1 MFRLY
6 YQPRPTTCAY
16 LTTNLSP
23 HPHPHAMSL
32 SSFSSLSSYTSESD
46 ISTLL
51 NLDLFKKKKK
61 TSSSRAHAHA
71 HARRRRRSPSPEP
84 PRLKDRRSSPAR
96 HTRRGKRISITPT
109 RTPTTPVSS
118 SRYDRALVPYS
129 PQRSPGSKSGVTYS
143 DIDRWRAATVG
154 GSDFTYSSESSVTV
168 SSVTASSFVSN
179 SSRTRSSRIDG
190 SSSRRSIASGSRWL
204 DVPASHAPQHPRLG
218 IRHDPSQI
226 CEHCRTAQYI
236 LLPLSH
242 R

>member
-16 LTTNLSP
+16 LTVPLTCTP
-23 HPHPHAMSL
+23 ATRTHAMSL

-51 NLDLFKKKKK
+51 DLDLFKEKKKK
-61 TSSSRAHAHA
+61 TSSSRALAHA
-71 HARRRRRSPSPEP
+71 LRRRSPSPEP

-96 HTRRGKRISITPT
+96 HTKRGKRSSITPT
-109 RTPTTPVSS
+109 PTRTRTPVSS

-129 PQRSPGSKSGVTYS
+129 PQRSPGSKSGITYS

-168 SSVTASSFVSN
+168 SSVTSSSFVSN

-190 SSSRRSIASGSRWL
+190 YSSRRSVASGSRRL
-204 DVPASHAPQHPRLG
+204 DAPTSHAPQLG